1 VFSECS
7 RRIGLPQIPHEGIGK
22 VKMEFGLLCLAQN
35 MAKLAVKSLPVFY
48 FAFFF
53 LSLWNEKGLTG
64 LTF

>member
-1 VFSECS
+1 
-7 RRIGLPQIPHEGIGK
+7 
-22 VKMEFGLLCLAQN
+22 